1 MKFIPLLP
9 AVLLLLSACKAD
21 TAPET
26 TKPVVPQNVEV
37 TFNPN
42 ATATRGPVPAGS
54 LSTDKAFRVWATKTA
69 TGTTVEEAF
78 INDNT
83 SNIVAFDNLSLSWRT
98 TGATYYWPDVPGTT
112 YDVTF
117 YGLYPSTAP
126 TTADIVSTKSV
137 TFDSTKPIDGTTDV
151 LYTKLP
157 TSLTAILSSS
167 SSAVPL
173 QFHHALTQL
182 AFKGKLSDDFN
193 TSDMSVTVGSIR
205 ICNVNSTGTLHLDA
219 ATPSALWTPSSPAV
233 LRNYDLTMVSNT
245 GIVLTN
251 TAQALTSTSEIPM
264 VMPQSLTKWDP
275 TSNSIYV
282 VDGISTKTAT
292 TGCYLAID
300 CKMLD
305 TNTNTYSIGDANTYD
320 TIYVPF
326 AVDPTDVTLKWE
338 PGTRYTYILSFGS
351 GYDSQG
357 QTLDVR
363 LIQIS
368 TSINEWGEGS
378 TSDGIAA

>member
-1 MKFIPLLP
+1 
-9 AVLLLLSACKAD
+9 
-21 TAPET
+21 
-26 TKPVVPQNVEV
+26 
-37 TFNPN
+37 
-42 ATATRGPVPAGS
+42 
-54 LSTDKAFRVWATKTA
+54 
-69 TGTTVEEAF
+69 
-78 INDNT
+78 
-83 SNIVAFDNLSLSWRT
+83 
-98 TGATYYWPDVPGTT
+98 
-112 YDVTF
+112 
-117 YGLYPSTAP
+117 
-126 TTADIVSTKSV
+126 
-137 TFDSTKPIDGTTDV
+137 
-151 LYTKLP
+151 
-157 TSLTAILSSS
+157 
-167 SSAVPL
+167 
-173 QFHHALTQL
+173 
-182 AFKGKLSDDFN
+182 
-193 TSDMSVTVGSIR
+193 
-205 ICNVNSTGTLHLDA
+205 
-219 ATPSALWTPSSPAV
+219 
-233 LRNYDLTMVSNT
+233 MVSNT

-305 TNTNTYSIGDANTYD
+305 MNTNTYSIGDANTYD

-326 AVDPTDVTLKWE
+326 AVDPIDVTLKWE